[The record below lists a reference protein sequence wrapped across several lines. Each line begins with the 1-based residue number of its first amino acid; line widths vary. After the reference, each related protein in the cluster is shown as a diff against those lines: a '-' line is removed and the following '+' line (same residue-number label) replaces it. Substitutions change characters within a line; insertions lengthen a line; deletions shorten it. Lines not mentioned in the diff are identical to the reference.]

1 MRWSRALMWAG
12 AGSLL
17 LALAVAGTLCLSS
30 GCTSIGYL
38 AQSASG
44 HLGLL
49 ASARPVD
56 QVLADPAAPAALK
69 ERLALTQRMRD
80 YAVTELGLPD
90 NRSYRAYADIHRAA
104 AVWNVVAAPELSLQL
119 RTWCFPV
126 VGCVSYRG
134 YFDQAVAEAFA
145 ATLQPE
151 GWETSVYAVPA
162 YSTLGFSDWLGGDP
176 LLSSFIQWPE
186 GELARLI
193 FHELSHQVAYAEGDT
208 VFNESYATAVERL
221 GGARWLAERASPEA
235 REQYQR
241 FDQRRRELRALTQDT
256 RERLE
261 ALYRGPGSEDDKR
274 AGKAAEMARLRAEH
288 ERLKRERWDGYSGF
302 DAYIARSNN
311 ASLGVQAAYHAWV
324 PAFEVLFERE
334 GRSFTRFHA
343 AVQRLAAQPKT
354 ERDATLRALQP

>member
-1 MRWSRALMWAG
+1 MRWGRALMWAG

-17 LALAVAGTLCLSS
+17 LALAAAGTLCLSS

-49 ASARPVD
+49 AAARPVD
-56 QVLADPAAPAALK
+56 QVLADPATPPALK

-90 NRSYRAYADIHRAA
+90 NRSYRAYAELHRAA

-119 RTWCFPV
+119 KTWCFPV

-134 YFDQAVAEAFA
+134 YFDQAEADTYA
-145 ATLQPE
+145 ATLAPE

-221 GGARWLAERASPEA
+221 GGARWLAERASPDA
-235 REQYQR
+235 RAQYQR
-241 FDQRRRELRALTQDT
+241 FDQRRRELRALTQAT
-256 RERLE
+256 RERLD
-261 ALYRGPGSEDDKR
+261 ALYRGPGSDADKR
-274 AGKAAEMARLRAEH
+274 AGKAAEMTRLRDEH
-288 ERLKRERWDGYSGF
+288 ERLKRERWDGYTGF

-324 PAFEVLFERE
+324 PAFEALFERE

-343 AVQRLAAQPKT
+343 AVQRLAAQPT
-354 ERDATLRALQP
+354 SEREATLRALQP